1 MLDAYLA
8 HDEVGGG
15 VDGRVREEAR
25 EAGESKG
32 NRGRR
37 VGHGDE
43 RARAETN
50 GVQWSWGMEWR

>member
-32 NRGRR
+32 NRDRR
-37 VGHGDE
+37 VGDGDE

-50 GVQWSWGMEWR
+50 GVEWSWGMELR